1 MIASLASL
9 SVTVSSANL
18 FRILGILLQLFYQ
31 LLSCRHRKIPIRERK

>member
-18 FRILGILLQLFYQ
+18 FRILGILLQLLYQ
-31 LLSCRHRKIPIRERK
+31 LLFCRHRKNSEL